1 LPIDAETV
9 VAYMSM
15 SIRTTIYLPEQLKEA
30 VEREAAR
37 RGISEAQ
44 LIREAV
50 AKEVARPR
58 PNAGFL
64 DAEPMAERAEELLA
78 GFGER

>member
-1 LPIDAETV
+1 
-9 VAYMSM
+9 
-15 SIRTTIYLPEQLKEA
+15 

-37 RGISEAQ
+37 RGISEPQ

-58 PNAGFL
+58 PNVGFL
-64 DAEPMAERAEELLA
+64 DAEPLAERVEELLT

>member
-1 LPIDAETV
+1 MASCMTMP
-9 VAYMSM
+9 
-15 SIRTTIYLPEQLKEA
+15 IRTTIYLPEELKEA

-50 AKEVARPR
+50 AKEVGLPR

-64 DAEPMAERAEELLA
+64 DAEPIAERVAELLE